1 MGGICRKPKVYF
13 VSRSAAERTS
23 RWVKT
28 KNKLSRLLRD
38 FNNYFILYIFF
49 ISIKSSG
56 RVVLKKI
63 IYNNI
68 YKN

>member
-1 MGGICRKPKVYF
+1 MQETKGLFCLMERCRANVTMG
-13 VSRSAAERTS
+13 EN
-23 RWVKT
+23 